1 MRKPPVRLLSLGV
14 ALTLAV
20 VLAACGN
27 SAGTGATPTPKVI
40 KVGLV
45 TDTGGLREKR
55 FNHLA
60 ALGLRKGAV
69 TGNMRSGLTR
79 SGDLAGTGAAS
90 AAHAHHGDWPH
101 RAT

>member
-20 VLAACGN
+20 VLAACGS
-27 SAGTGATPTPKVI
+27 SAGTGTTPTPKVI

-45 TDTGGLREKR
+45 TDTGTLADKS

-60 ALGLRKGAV
+60 GVGLANAAS
-69 TGNMRSGLTR
+69 TGNISTR
-79 SGDLAGTGAAS
+79 N
-90 AAHAHHGDWPH
+90 
-101 RAT
+101 